1 MKKLLLILALTLFEM
16 AYLLWWESVTLA
28 VFDVDAPEQWLFAT
42 NQAIELFKNHH
53 SLADIYSSLD
63 FGAYPKGYAIYL
75 LSMLQIG
82 FAGLLT
88 SSKLWL
94 GFPLLLL
101 LNSLLLFDCRRSCL
115 SFALL
120 VFFFPITQLML
131 RSMSLHSLLILVQT
145 CSFLALYKAKLYRAN
160 WLGYFGLTLLFIGA
174 SFKHLGLLHLL
185 LAIPF
190 LCSDIFSWLFQSI
203 ATGILIYFFYGFEYI
218 SITLDHNPWLND
230 YFLIVSILGFCCF
243 LIFLKFIH
251 RKPFPV
257 CNYHWSLPWIALL
270 LSIEAYTAFL
280 IIHDWHNEWSQFMI
294 PSAIA
299 ILWIVPLLLFRRS
312 LNPLNSYLFL
322 VVCICS
328 FLFFSSMGFL
338 HSVFWFPALL
348 LLLLSQE
355 SVQKRKQLL
364 PVLSA
369 VSLIWIHYYPQ
380 LLSYF
385 RGNIE
390 QRRDSQI
397 FLMNSAH
404 QNYWSLEQTEIGSL
418 LRKLPSFLSSVSME
432 PGEENLALISR
443 IDQFQ
448 SFVFNQRVPVNR
460 GEEQISL
467 VVNAQIPGDIW
478 DKWEL
483 LIEEVGVEQALF
495 KILESGEVKLLIIP
509 RKNLA
514 RFQPSLYPADDTV
527 WDEIK
532 TRFLENPRG
541 ENPSFYFQNFAD
553 LTCAYLRSKP
563 SLQGRYWRIEI
574 DSSNFELWVHKE

>member
-1 MKKLLLILALTLFEM
+1 MKKPLVILALTLFEM
-16 AYLLWWESVTLA
+16 VYLLWWESATLA

-42 NQAIELFKNHH
+42 NQAIAMFQNQHGLV
-53 SLADIYSSLD
+53 DIYTSLD
-63 FGAYPKGYAIYL
+63 FGSYPKGFAIYL
-75 LSMLQIG
+75 LALLQIG
-82 FAGLLT
+82 FVGLIA
-88 SSKLWL
+88 SSKIWL
-94 GFPLLLL
+94 AFPLLLL
-101 LNSLLLFDCRRSCL
+101 LNSLLLFDCKRSCL

-131 RSMSLHSLLILVQT
+131 RSMSLHSLLVLVQT

-160 WLGYFGLTLLFIGA
+160 WLGYFGLTLLIAGA

-185 LAIPF
+185 LALPF
-190 LCSDIFSWLFQSI
+190 LCTGIVSWLFQTI
-203 ATGILIYFFYGFEYI
+203 AIGLLVYIFYGFEYV
-218 SITLDHNPWLND
+218 SITLDHNPWLSEH
-230 YFLIVSILGFCCF
+230 FLALSTIALCCF
-243 LIFLKFIH
+243 PAFLKLLN
-251 RKPFPV
+251 RKPFPM
-257 CNYHWSLPWIALL
+257 CKYHWSIPWIALI
-270 LSIEAYTAFL
+270 LSIETYSVFL
-280 IIHDWHNEWSQFMI
+280 MIHEWHNEWSQLMI
-294 PSAIA
+294 PAAIA
-299 ILWIVPLLLFRRS
+299 FLWISPLILFRRK
-312 LNPLNSYLFL
+312 LNPLTSYLFL
-322 VVCICS
+322 LVCVCS

-385 RGNIE
+385 PGNIE
-390 QRRDSQI
+390 QRRDIQI

-418 LRKLPSFLSSVSME
+418 LRKLPSFLSSVSMK

-448 SFVFNQRVPVNR
+448 SFVFNQRVPVDR

-467 VVNAQIPGDIW
+467 VVNAQIPGDFW

-483 LIEEVGVEQALF
+483 LIEEEGVEKALF
-495 KILESGEVKLLIIP
+495 NILESGEVKLLIIP

-514 RFQPSLYPADDTV
+514 RFQPSLYPADDTD

-532 TRFLENPRG
+532 TRFLENPRS
-541 ENPSFYFQNFAD
+541 ESPSFYFQNFAD
-553 LTCAYLRSKP
+553 LACAYLRSQP
-563 SLQGRYWRIEI
+563 SLQGRYRRIEI
-574 DSSNFELWVHKE
+574 DSSNFELWIYKK